1 MQLIRALIA
10 SGILLGAT
18 SSALAERWVVTEGQR
33 GEWTGRW
40 HLHASTGEFRM
51 HLRQGAQELSADGFY
66 IRSGNIVSI
75 ARTRSSDGNDCH
87 YMGTITGNAVTGTS
101 FCSSGGP
108 NRWSAVITED

>member
-1 MQLIRALIA
+1 MQLIRALVA
-10 SGILLGAT
+10 SGMLLCAT

-40 HLHASTGEFRM
+40 HLQASTG
-51 HLRQGAQELSADGFY
+51 
-66 IRSGNIVSI
+66 
-75 ARTRSSDGNDCH
+75 
-87 YMGTITGNAVTGTS
+87 NAITGTS